1 MLKTL
6 NHLESNSENLL
17 RLPPMPRGVQ
27 HPLGCSVSS
36 EVLLLR
42 TNVYTSNVCADIYI
56 YVCMYVFV
64 HVYVT

>member
-1 MLKTL
+1 
-6 NHLESNSENLL
+6 
-17 RLPPMPRGVQ
+17 MPRGVQ

-56 YVCMYVFV
+56 YMYVCMYVCMYVFV